1 MFRAGALYKRKN
13 CQQDEMLLQD
23 ALRLVLL
30 SEPMFVTY
38 KLQPSYTLQVELV
51 YKVESIQLQDV
62 DIQAFLFENE
72 NH

>member
-1 MFRAGALYKRKN
+1 
-13 CQQDEMLLQD
+13 MLLQD